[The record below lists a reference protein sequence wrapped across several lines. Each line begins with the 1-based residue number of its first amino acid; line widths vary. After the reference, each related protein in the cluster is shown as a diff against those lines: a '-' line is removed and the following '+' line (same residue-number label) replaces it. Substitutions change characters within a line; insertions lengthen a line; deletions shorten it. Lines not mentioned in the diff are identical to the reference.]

1 VTRDTG
7 KEGGHAGG
15 VLGCCPEQRIGTFT
29 GADRAGILAAS
40 RLGLIRLSSFFHN
53 RRPASVSF
61 VPGGTDGNTA
71 MVEKSQPITKAG
83 LKKIEKE
90 LLHLETVRR
99 REVADKIHQAHELAS
114 TQNNAEYE
122 DAKNEQAMVEGRI
135 AQLRSL
141 IANASI
147 IDEAGAHKSKLV
159 ILGSSVKVKTDGKSR
174 EYTIVG
180 PAEADPRE
188 GKISNESPVGRAL
201 MGKKLNDE
209 VQVSAPKG
217 VITMKI
223 TKIS

>member
-1 VTRDTG
+1 
-7 KEGGHAGG
+7 
-15 VLGCCPEQRIGTFT
+15 
-29 GADRAGILAAS
+29 
-40 RLGLIRLSSFFHN
+40 
-53 RRPASVSF
+53 
-61 VPGGTDGNTA
+61 

-90 LLHLETVRR
+90 LAHLETVRR
-99 REVADKIHQAHELAS
+99 REVADKIHQAKELAS

-135 AQLRSL
+135 AQLQSL
-141 IANASI
+141 VTNASI
-147 IDEAGAHKSKLV
+147 IDEAGAHRSKLV
-159 ILGSSVKVKTDGKSR
+159 MLGSCVKVKSSEGKSQ
-174 EYTIVG
+174 EYIIVG

-201 MGKKLNDE
+201 MGKKLHDE
-209 VQVSAPKG
+209 VQVSVPKG